1 MPANFHDLIH
11 GFHRFKESYF
21 MKEREF
27 FDALAHGQSPKTLV
41 IACCDSRADP
51 ALLMGCKPGDL
62 FVIRSVAAIVPSKD
76 EAAHADAVIAAAEY
90 AVKHLE
96 VKHIIVMGHS
106 GCGGI
111 HGLMFPEKIAGE
123 PYISRWVSLANP
135 VLAELKA
142 ENPMEDAVLRTRRCE
157 EGAVLLS
164 LENLLSYDWIHDKAD
179 AGELSL
185 HALYYDMKAG
195 SLNIWNADIE
205 DFEPSHALF
214 APRG

>member
-1 MPANFHDLIH
+1 MSANFHDLIH

-27 FDALAHGQSPKTLV
+27 FDALAHGQRPKTLV

-157 EGAVLLS
+157 EGGGAF
-164 LENLLSYDWIHDKAD
+164 IA
-179 AGELSL
+179 
-185 HALYYDMKAG
+185 
-195 SLNIWNADIE
+195 
-205 DFEPSHALF
+205 
-214 APRG
+214 

>member
-1 MPANFHDLIH
+1 MSANFHDLIH
-11 GFHRFKESYF
+11 GLHRFKESYF

-123 PYISRWVSLANP
+123 PYISAP
-135 VLAELKA
+135 
-142 ENPMEDAVLRTRRCE
+142 
-157 EGAVLLS
+157 GAV
-164 LENLLSYDWIHDKAD
+164 K
-179 AGELSL
+179 
-185 HALYYDMKAG
+185 
-195 SLNIWNADIE
+195 
-205 DFEPSHALF
+205 
-214 APRG
+214 RGRCFYRLKTFCRMTGFTTRPMRGNFPCTRFTTT

>member
-1 MPANFHDLIH
+1 MSANFHDLIH
-11 GFHRFKESYF
+11 GFHSFKESYF

-111 HGLMFPEKIAGE
+111 HGLMFPEK
-123 PYISRWVSLANP
+123 SR
-135 VLAELKA
+135 
-142 ENPMEDAVLRTRRCE
+142 ENPISPAGCRWQTRCLRNLRLKTPWKTRSCAP
-157 EGAVLLS
+157 GAV
-164 LENLLSYDWIHDKAD
+164 K
-179 AGELSL
+179 
-185 HALYYDMKAG
+185 
-195 SLNIWNADIE
+195 
-205 DFEPSHALF
+205 
-214 APRG
+214 RGRCFYRLKTFCRMTGFTTRPMRGNFPCTRFTTT